1 MATLIDLA
9 RRTFYHLPEAVKLT
23 LVKTIN
29 NTLLYLCAKR

>member
-9 RRTFYHLPEAVKLT
+9 RRTFYQLPEPVKLT

-29 NTLLYLCAKR
+29 NILLYLCAKR